1 MASAI
6 FRLCVALIL
15 LVVSSEALAL
25 RCDGRIV
32 ATGDRDFQVRGR
44 CGAPY
49 FVDGYSELVSYGSD
63 HDQGGYGGTTYHRSE
78 RVYEDW
84 YYNFGGN
91 RLLYRLRFRDGRLVR
106 IDTHGY
112 GRNPGESKRCDDA
125 TLARGTPIGQVYLHC
140 GPPYSRQARYRDA
153 STGTG
158 GYRRQRQ
165 VRYEEWLYPSHRAGH
180 SRLAIFIEGR
190 LHRIEHVRY

>member
-6 FRLCVALIL
+6 IRVCVVLIL
-15 LVVSSEALAL
+15 LAGSSEAVAL

-49 FVDGYSELVSYGSD
+49 FVDGYSEVVSHGGD
-63 HDQGGYGGTTYHRSE
+63 HGQSGYSGTYHRSE

-91 RLLYRLRFRDGRLVR
+91 RLLHRLRFLDGRLVR

-112 GRNPGESKRCDDA
+112 GLDPGESRRCDNA
-125 TLARGTPIGQVYLHC
+125 TLARGTTIGEVYLLC
-140 GPPYSRQARYRDA
+140 GPPYSRQTRYRDA
-153 STGTG
+153 SAGVG

-165 VRYEEWLYPSHRAGH
+165 VRYEEWLYPSSRSGH

-190 LHRIEHVRY
+190 LHRVEHVRY